1 MKKQKYLIF
10 ILLGGMVV
18 FITYMSARPVEQSA
32 QMSYE
37 IDRWICG
44 ILIDGYETLSEA
56 QQQAAAVNLDFW
68 VRKTAHGI
76 EYCALGILLFL
87 AAGLLIKNQKKRW
100 AAAFCT
106 GAAFAV
112 LDEFHQYFVPGR
124 SCELRDMIID
134 ASGITVGIILA
145 AAAGFL
151 KRKREK
157 KRE

>member
-10 ILLGGMVV
+10 ILLGGMLV

-44 ILIDGYETLSEA
+44 ILRDRYET
-56 QQQAAAVNLDFW
+56 QAAAVNLDFW

-100 AAAFCT
+100 AAAFLT
-106 GAAFAV
+106 GVAFAA
-112 LDEFHQYFVPGR
+112 LDEVHQYFVPGR
-124 SCELRDMIID
+124 SCELRDMLID
-134 ASGITVGIILA
+134 TAGV
-145 AAAGFL
+145 AAGIL
-151 KRKREK
+151 LVAAVRKFRRIRSNSK
-157 KRE
+157 KN